1 MFQKDTDMP
10 HSRANVR
17 IEFVESS
24 ARRMR
29 TAGKSA
35 IPSRA
40 LNAEHGLDAR
50 FLPEKWVAGF
60 RDWRSIF
67 CVAVE
72 SAIK

>member
-1 MFQKDTDMP
+1 MP

-60 RDWRSIF
+60 RDWR
-67 CVAVE
+67 
-72 SAIK
+72 